1 MLIVGKSTCK
11 MDADGRCGGKTYM
24 AEMPLFVCI
33 CLSTG
38 DGIYHYH
45 TCHIVKRCMRS
56 CLSTGTIPSRLFHN
70 KNILKGEGTSFLVH
84 QKNTLNI

>member
-1 MLIVGKSTCK
+1 MFVGKSTCK

-45 TCHIVKRCMRS
+45 TCHTVKRCMRS
-56 CLSTGTIPSRLFHN
+56 CLSTGTMVPRLLRRIVICCGFGRQA
-70 KNILKGEGTSFLVH
+70 LL
-84 QKNTLNI
+84 